1 MRDDA
6 GTCGWQFPES
16 FDDAGKLLVLPLKI
30 VEVVF
35 EDFDEILPHTFARIR
50 INVDGWLTG

>member
-6 GTCGWQFPES
+6 GTCGWQFPEG
-16 FDDAGKLLVLPLKI
+16 FDDTGKLLVLPFEI

-35 EDFDEILPHTFARIR
+35 EDFDEILLHAFARFR
-50 INVDGWLTG
+50 ISVDGWLTG